1 MAVAVAAVAVVAVVM
16 AVAALIEEAVLWMV
30 AAAMVARER
39 IEGNGEARRSCPP
52 LQEGLAAESATAPR
66 PSFDELLDAAH
77 LTEALRRCERAWSHC
92 STPETVLRHLDR
104 LRVLAAKVNVA
115 RRARRARDGRSW
127 LWKGFG
133 RACATTITRSGDLWE
148 DRGRRWKASGTGGY
162 SVWHRLARWCQTV
175 VGAESAAPR
184 CLCSSGSTDIGGRTT
199 TSWPTKGED
208 TVIQ

>member
-1 MAVAVAAVAVVAVVM
+1 MSIGAAAAAAAGTGTAAVAVAAADATNNIGAVAVAVAAVAVAVVAAVM
-16 AVAALIEEAVLWMV
+16 AVAAVIEEAVLWMV

-133 RACATTITRSGDLWE
+133 RPQSPARAICGRIEGAA
-148 DRGRRWKASGTGGY
+148 GRRLAREVTASGT
-162 SVWHRLARWCQTV
+162 VWHGGARR
-175 VGAESAAPR
+175 S
-184 CLCSSGSTDIGGRTT
+184 
-199 TSWPTKGED
+199 
-208 TVIQ
+208 